1 MGIGIPAVLIFN
13 QLGYSSNVFITFI
26 EFNGIGFVAL
36 AISIILFI
44 KNSDKKRMSGNQ
56 PLILFFRSKLY
67 EKFYWN
73 KYIIVTLT

>member
-13 QLGYSSNVFITFI
+13 QLGYSSNVFITFE

-44 KNSDKKRMSGNQ
+44 KNSDK
-56 PLILFFRSKLY
+56 
-67 EKFYWN
+67 
-73 KYIIVTLT
+73 

>member
-13 QLGYSSNVFITFI
+13 QLGYSSNVFISFI

-44 KNSDKKRMSGNQ
+44 KNSDK
-56 PLILFFRSKLY
+56 
-67 EKFYWN
+67 
-73 KYIIVTLT
+73 

>member
-1 MGIGIPAVLIFN
+1 MNKNYLQEPKFFSPNIIYLGIGIPAVLIFN

-44 KNSDKKRMSGNQ
+44 KNSDK
-56 PLILFFRSKLY
+56 
-67 EKFYWN
+67 
-73 KYIIVTLT
+73 